1 MSFSAYVADG
11 CNLPAGRQRLVVD
24 AVSEGVASWT
34 LSHNVDIASNVLFI
48 LPEARHDL
56 SIFPRP
62 GATGSRTVSQVT
74 KPGYTRLL
82 AIYG

>member
-1 MSFSAYVADG
+1 MSFSSYVADG

-24 AVSEGVASWT
+24 AVSEGIASRT
-34 LSHNVDIASNVLFI
+34 LRHSVDIANNVLFT

-62 GATGSRTVSQVT
+62 GA
-74 KPGYTRLL
+74 KPVIPRNQK
-82 AIYG
+82 IERRSH